1 MTQAIKP
8 LLLDVPSELAGER
21 IVLRPFRD
29 EDAPA
34 LWNAV
39 DASREHLKR
48 WMPWVNDHNSLD
60 FSREYVR
67 RMQARWILRED
78 MPMGIWRKSDGTFLG
93 ATGLH
98 RFDWAVPAMEI
109 GYWLCPEAEGHGYT
123 TEAVKLIA
131 PFAFRHLHAER
142 VTIVCDSKNLRSAA
156 VPLRAGFLHEA
167 TLRNERRNTNGELS
181 DTELFAM
188 TRADFDKLHV

>member
-21 IVLRPFRD
+21 IVLRCFRD

-98 RFDWAVPAMEI
+98 RFDWTVPAMEI

>member
-1 MTQAIKP
+1 MTEKLKP
-8 LLLDVPSELAGER
+8 ILLEIPSELIGER

-29 EDAPA
+29 EDAAA
-34 LWNAV
+34 LWTAI
-39 DASREHLKR
+39 DTSREHLKR
-48 WMPWVNDHNSLD
+48 WMPWVIEHNSLD

-78 MPMGIWRKSDGTFLG
+78 MPMGIWRKADGHLLG

-98 RFDWAVPAMEI
+98 RFNWDVPTMEI
-109 GYWLCPEAEGHGYT
+109 GYWLCPEAEGNGYV
-123 TEAVKLIA
+123 TEATKLITQ
-131 PFAFRHLHAER
+131 FAFRHLRAER
-142 VTIVCDSKNLRSAA
+142 VTVVCDSKNLRSAG
-156 VPLRAGFLHEA
+156 VPPRAGFLREA

-188 TRADFDKLHV
+188 TRADFDKQHA